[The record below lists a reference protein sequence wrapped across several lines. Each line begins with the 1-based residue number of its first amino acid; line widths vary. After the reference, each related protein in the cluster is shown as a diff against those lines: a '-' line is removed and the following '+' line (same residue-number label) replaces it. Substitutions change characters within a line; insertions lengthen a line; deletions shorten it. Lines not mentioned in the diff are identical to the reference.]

1 MRQRVIALVL
11 LLVLSA
17 ATVAEACRDADCC
30 LGLYLVQRQAC
41 YADYLSRILPPC
53 MAALVACGCTFLIP
67 IPSGCAI
74 ACLTASAACIS
85 ALVTANAQY
94 SYCLELA
101 SWRRDACLESLVA
114 ECV

>member
-30 LGLYLVQRQAC
+30 LGLYVLRRQAC
-41 YADYLSRILPPC
+41 YTEYLSSILTPC
-53 MAALVACGCTFLIP
+53 LAAMVACGCTFLIP

-74 ACLTASAACIS
+74 ACLTATAACIS
-85 ALVTANAQY
+85 SLLTANATY
-94 SYCLELA
+94 SNCLDLA
-101 SWRRDACLESLVA
+101 RWQRDACLDSLVA